1 MMRMFYILISMF
13 VYESM
18 PLSKLMC
25 YTPKV
30 CVIYESKLYFRFLK
44 FLFGCAG
51 SWLWH
56 AGSLGRV
63 CGIQFPV
70 VHFCSVAKLCP
81 DLCDPMNCSITGFP
95 VLHHLPEF
103 AQTHVHWICDAIQ
116 PSHPLFPPSPLALT
130 LSQYQGLFLWV
141 SSSHQVAKVL
151 ELQEEARRSNKFILK
166 EISPACSL
174 EGLMLKR
181 RVNSLEKTL
190 MLGGMLA
197 GGEGDDRGWDGW
209 MASPTRWAWVWV
221 DSGSWWWTGRPG
233 VLRFMGSQRVGHDW
247 ATEQNWSE
255 PSSKCKPQNTTQSH
269 RKVHILGELP

>member
-70 VHFCSVAKLCP
+70 VHCCSVAKLCP
-81 DLCDPMNCSITGFP
+81 ALCDPMNCSMTGFP

-166 EISPACSL
+166 EISPGCSL
-174 EGLMLKR
+174 EGVMLK
-181 RVNSLEKTL
+181 LKL
-190 MLGGMLA
+190 QY
-197 GGEGDDRGWDGW
+197 
-209 MASPTRWAWVWV
+209 
-221 DSGSWWWTGRPG
+221 
-233 VLRFMGSQRVGHDW
+233 FGH
-247 ATEQNWSE
+247 Q
-255 PSSKCKPQNTTQSH
+255 
-269 RKVHILGELP
+269 